1 MKFQALFSR
10 ISALRVTFHSCCFCI
25 FPGISYLT
33 PVHEA
38 KLREATIKKHE
49 LFSSPSF
56 NSPANVS
63 SDPGINKGPVII
75 PPEQQEFVD
84 LVW

>member
-1 MKFQALFSR
+1 MNSY
-10 ISALRVTFHSCCFCI
+10 VTSSTTLLHI
-25 FPGISYLT
+25 FAGISYLT
-33 PVHEA
+33 PVQEA
-38 KLREATIKKHE
+38 KLREATMKKHE

-56 NSPANVS
+56 TSPAGVS

-84 LVW
+84 NVW